1 MREEHGAYWFV
12 VECLVA
18 GPQSIWEWKV
28 YVNPGGRVGALD
40 RSSSEDEARQAA
52 IGWIAEQSQ

>member
-12 VECLVA
+12 VECLAA
-18 GPQSIWEWKV
+18 GPQSVWEWKV

-40 RSSSEDEARQAA
+40 RSNPRGLVALRLAA
-52 IGWIAEQSQ
+52 SL